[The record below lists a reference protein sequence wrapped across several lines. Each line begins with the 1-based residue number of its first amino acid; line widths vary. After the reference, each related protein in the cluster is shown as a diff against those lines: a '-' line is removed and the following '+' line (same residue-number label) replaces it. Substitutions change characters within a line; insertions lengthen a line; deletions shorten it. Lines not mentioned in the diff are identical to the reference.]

1 MKSEVHNLDC
11 MKGMKDYP
19 DNYFD
24 LAVVDPPYGIS
35 AENMQ
40 MGSAPS
46 RKGNGQYPGIS
57 TAVKIKKKKLGG
69 KGSGGGKLKNR
80 ILNTMS
86 CDWDR
91 TPPKTEYFNELF
103 RISRNQIIWGYNY
116 FNLPASRGVICWD
129 KLQPW
134 DNFSQ
139 FELAWTSFDRP
150 AKMYKLSNTG
160 GNNNETKIHPTQK
173 PVKLYEWIFKNYAE
187 EGQKILDTHLGSGSS
202 RIAAYNYKLD
212 FTGYEIDKDYFE
224 AAEKRFKN
232 HVAQLKMFV

>member
-1 MKSEVHNLDC
+1 MKSEAFNIDN
-11 MKGMKDYP
+11 MIGMKDCP
-19 DNYFD
+19 DNCFD
-24 LAVVDPPYGIS
+24 LAVVDPWYGIGVQD
-35 AENMQ
+35 MQ
-40 MGSAPS
+40 MGSSPN

-57 TAVKIKKKKLGG
+57 TTVKLKKKKLGG
-69 KGSGGGKLKNR
+69 KGPGGGKLKNR
-80 ILNTMS
+80 ILNTS
-86 CDWDR
+86 NFDEI
-91 TPPKTEYFNELF
+91 PPTKEYFIELF
-103 RISRNQIIWGYNY
+103 RISINQIIWGANY
-116 FNLPASRGVICWD
+116 FNLPPSRGMICWD

-150 AKMYKLSNTG
+150 AKMYRVSNNG